1 MKQVAAG
8 ILLFVLLLCS
18 ALTSCDIPREEDDKN
33 NDVDYVEYHVTEVK
47 KTWGDDKFAMGKEID
62 YSYKLYEN
70 GVDSIKL
77 TLNDGRIINLKYQY
91 TADNCRVYEFKVK
104 GFSASLYIT
113 MDTCDLRQFSVVG
126 GNANDFDYESIYNG
140 LKTKSEYVERL
151 GVFALALGINDLD
164 SYECE
169 FFTEYSTDSNSVYY
183 SDDEFIEF
191 PSNDKQWREYSF
203 CFSKQDD
210 VVASFTNK
218 FYVTIGK
225 NKFSVYID
233 QPHPYIKD
241 SAVNIKEVKD
251 DVEAYVRA
259 NFDPNYPVGE
269 VMIDDYQICLTYYDG
284 RLCCVIDE
292 FFIRFTNTKDGKQFD
307 DHIHCGAIVFL
318 E

>member
-1 MKQVAAG
+1 MKRIISLAICA
-8 ILLFVLLLCS
+8 LLI
-18 ALTSCDIPREEDDKN
+18 LTSCTPPPDDPASEP
-33 NDVDYVEYHVTEVK
+33 VEYHVTEVK
-47 KTWGDDKFAMGKEID
+47 KTWGDDKFAAGKEIG

-70 GVDSIKL
+70 SVDSIKF
-77 TLNDGRIINLKYQY
+77 TLNDGRIINLRYQY
-91 TADNCRVYEFKVK
+91 TADNCRVYEFKAN

-113 MDTCDLRQFSVVG
+113 MDTGDLHQFSVVG
-126 GNANDFDYESIYNG
+126 GNANDFDYENIYNG

-151 GVFALALGINDLD
+151 GELALALGIDDLD

-169 FFTEYSTDSNSVYY
+169 FFTEYSKNSDSVYHF
-183 SDDEFIEF
+183 DDEFIEF
-191 PSNDKQWREYSF
+191 PSQDKQWSKYSF

-210 VVASFTNK
+210 VVASLTNK

-241 SAVNIKEVKD
+241 STVNIKEIKD
-251 DVEAYVRA
+251 AVEVYVRA
-259 NFDPNYPVGE
+259 NFDPNYRVEE

-292 FFIRFTNTKDGKQFD
+292 FFISFTNTRDGEQYD
-307 DHIHCGAIVFL
+307 DHIHCGVIVFL